1 MILYL
6 PRERDK
12 TDLIDRGIDIGKY
25 LTSLPLEKLK
35 KVKKIYHNTN
45 CELFKKFGSEEI
57 PFY

>member
-12 TDLIDRGIDIGKY
+12 TDLIDKGIDIGKY

-35 KVKKIYHNTN
+35 KVKKN
-45 CELFKKFGSEEI
+45 LL
-57 PFY
+57 